1 MSHVVDT
8 KSESRNAND
17 QLGMK
22 YNVNFDI
29 ELKKNEY
36 PGTYIA
42 LEGIDG
48 SGKTT
53 QLQKIAEYFKSQ
65 GKDVV
70 TTREPRKEGLI
81 GDLVQKVLTGQEKVP
96 SISIQYLFSA
106 DRSAHH
112 EELVLPALKEGKVV
126 ISDRCFWSAIVYGI
140 LDRTG
145 GNYDTNDADLLLINQ
160 SILSMYHQ
168 FTIPDYTFYLKIS
181 LETALS
187 RIGKKGDVKEIYEDK
202 SKLEKIVEGYKY
214 LKDRFPDEIIEI
226 DGEDHVD
233 EVTAEIIRNF

>member
-1 MSHVVDT
+1 
-8 KSESRNAND
+8 
-17 QLGMK
+17 MK
-22 YNVNFDI
+22 YKVDFNI
-29 ELKKNEY
+29 ELKRNPY

-53 QLQKIAEYFKSQ
+53 QAEKLAEYYRSQ
-65 GKDVV
+65 GKEVV

-81 GDLVQKVLTGQEKVP
+81 GDLVQKVLLGTEKLP
-96 SISIQYLFSA
+96 SVSLQYLFSA

-126 ISDRCFWSAIVYGI
+126 ITDRCFWSAIVYGI

-145 GNYDTNDADLLLINQ
+145 GEYDKNDADLLLITQ

-168 FTIPDYTFYLKIS
+168 FTVPDYSIYLQIS
-181 LETALS
+181 LKTAMG
-187 RIGKKGDVKEIYEDK
+187 RITTKDDEKEIYEDEG
-202 SKLEKIVEGYKY
+202 KLEKLITGYEFVQKKFSEEITIV
-214 LKDRFPDEIIEI
+214 
-226 DGEDHVD
+226 DGEGSVG
-233 EVTAEIIRNF
+233 EVTKKLIERIKLK